1 MHYLTKLY
9 IKALPLMTIYSTLVG
24 ISIGIEAN
32 GIETNGIETNRIE
45 TNRIIDTNNKK
56 KTDNSLHTYSTL
68 IGYTGLGIITG
79 ITYPI
84 SFPLCSSYVLYKNH
98 IYI

>member
-1 MHYLTKLY
+1 MNPLTKLY

-24 ISIGIEAN
+24 ITIGIEA
-32 GIETNGIETNRIE
+32 
-45 TNRIIDTNNKK
+45 NKK

-98 IYI
+98 T

>member
-9 IKALPLMTIYSTLVG
+9 IKSLPLMTIYSTLVG

-32 GIETNGIETNRIE
+32 GIETNRIE
-45 TNRIIDTNNKK
+45 TSRIIDTNNKK
-56 KTDNSLHTYSTL
+56 KKTENSLHTYSTL

-84 SFPLCSSYVLYKNH
+84 SYPLCSSYVLYKNH
-98 IYI
+98 T

>member
-9 IKALPLMTIYSTLVG
+9 IKALPIMTIYSTVVG
-24 ISIGIEAN
+24 ITIGIDA
-32 GIETNGIETNRIE
+32 NRI
-45 TNRIIDTNNKK
+45 DANKK

-84 SFPLCSSYVLYKNH
+84 SYPLCSSYVLYKNH
-98 IYI
+98 T

>member
-1 MHYLTKLY
+1 MNPLTKLY

-24 ISIGIEAN
+24 ITIGIEA
-32 GIETNGIETNRIE
+32 
-45 TNRIIDTNNKK
+45 NKK

-84 SFPLCSSYVLYKNH
+84 SYPLCGSYVLYKNH
-98 IYI
+98 T

>member
-1 MHYLTKLY
+1 MNPLTKLY

-24 ISIGIEAN
+24 ISIGIEA
-32 GIETNGIETNRIE
+32 NGIETNRIE

-84 SFPLCSSYVLYKNH
+84 SYPLCGSYVLYKNH
-98 IYI
+98 T

>member
-1 MHYLTKLY
+1 MNYLTKLY

-32 GIETNGIETNRIE
+32 GIETNRIE
-45 TNRIIDTNNKK
+45 ANRIIDTNNKK
-56 KTDNSLHTYSTL
+56 KTENSLHTYSTL

-79 ITYPI
+79 ITYPV
-84 SFPLCSSYVLYKNH
+84 SFPLCGSYVLYKNH
-98 IYI
+98 I

>member
-1 MHYLTKLY
+1 MNYLTKLY

-32 GIETNGIETNRIE
+32 GIETNRIE
-45 TNRIIDTNNKK
+45 TSRIIETNNKK
-56 KTDNSLHTYSTL
+56 KTENSLHTYSTL

-98 IYI
+98 I

>member
-1 MHYLTKLY
+1 MNYLTKLY

-32 GIETNGIETNRIE
+32 GIEANRIE
-45 TNRIIDTNNKK
+45 TSRIIETNNKK
-56 KTDNSLHTYSTL
+56 KTENSLHTYSTL

-84 SFPLCSSYVLYKNH
+84 SYPLCSSYVLYKNH
-98 IYI
+98 I

>member
-32 GIETNGIETNRIE
+32 GIEANRIE
-45 TNRIIDTNNKK
+45 TSRIIETNNKK
-56 KTDNSLHTYSTL
+56 KTENSLHTYSTL

-84 SFPLCSSYVLYKNH
+84 SYPLCSSYVLYKNH
-98 IYI
+98 T

>member
-32 GIETNGIETNRIE
+32 GIETNRIE
-45 TNRIIDTNNKK
+45 TNRIIDANNKK
-56 KTDNSLHTYSTL
+56 KTENSLHIYSTL

-98 IYI
+98 T